1 MKYKNT
7 YKPGTRINLKHL
19 NNDDEYAGLVRISN
33 FIYSRVLPLVAIF
46 FMIDL
51 ALRVNGF

>member
-1 MKYKNT
+1 MKRNKL
-7 YKPGTRINLKHL
+7 YKPGTRINLKHI
-19 NNDDEYAGLVRISN
+19 NDDDEYAGLVRLSN
-33 FIYSRVLPLVAIF
+33 FIYSRVLPLVAIA